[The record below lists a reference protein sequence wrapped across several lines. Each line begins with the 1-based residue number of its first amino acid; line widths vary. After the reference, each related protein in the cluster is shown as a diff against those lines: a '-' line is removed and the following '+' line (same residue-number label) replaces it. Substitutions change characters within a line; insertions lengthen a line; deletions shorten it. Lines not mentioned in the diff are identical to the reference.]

1 MLLTCFLHY
10 SLFAFITSNAENVG
24 DTTRDKLHKKEEI
37 EDKLYFVSKKK
48 KKGKTNCTHSFLFS
62 VKAEMLMRI
71 DVIIVSRS
79 HFPCF
84 VLAKTFIYVSHRIK
98 FNNMY
103 NNHIVTVL

>member
-1 MLLTCFLHY
+1 
-10 SLFAFITSNAENVG
+10 
-24 DTTRDKLHKKEEI
+24 
-37 EDKLYFVSKKK
+37 
-48 KKGKTNCTHSFLFS
+48 
-62 VKAEMLMRI
+62 MRI